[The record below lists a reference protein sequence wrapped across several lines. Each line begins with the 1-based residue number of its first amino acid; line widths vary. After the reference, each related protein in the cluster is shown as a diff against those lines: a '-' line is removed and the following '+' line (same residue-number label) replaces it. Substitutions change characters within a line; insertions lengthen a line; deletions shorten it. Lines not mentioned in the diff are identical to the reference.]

1 MEVLK
6 MSKIKITRR
15 DALARFNCFAV
26 GYCNLQDLF
35 YCEAPTYYTCGV
47 YGWNADLYRF
57 GDYTIVTGYR
67 PFGASV
73 PYGLTRK
80 YEEAAGNV
88 RHNTNYTYEEKRDLL
103 NILID
108 EFLQEVKAA

>member
-1 MEVLK
+1 
-6 MSKIKITRR
+6 MSKQKITRR
-15 DALARFNCFAV
+15 DALARFDCYAV

-35 YCEAPTYYTCGV
+35 YCEDATYYTCGV

-73 PYGLTRK
+73 PYDLTRK
-80 YEEAAGNV
+80 YEDAAGTI

-103 NILID
+103 YILIE
-108 EFLQEVKAA
+108 EFLQELSAA